1 MLLPAVKVYPMPPG
15 AVLCT
20 DYNEKSLPASDPNLG
35 KVSGWMTKISVI
47 VGDIYNWVKNQNS
60 KFQV

>member
-47 VGDIYNWVKNQNS
+47 G
-60 KFQV
+60 

>member
-1 MLLPAVKVYPMPPG
+1 MLLPAVKVYSMAPG

-35 KVSGWMTKISVI
+35 KVSGWMKKISVI
-47 VGDIYNWVKNQNS
+47 GYYGKPSADLSI
-60 KFQV
+60 